1 MPEVPAGELAW
12 PGVAEP
18 ARPSF
23 VAVSFEFA
31 NNESASI
38 CAAGV
43 ARIVDGQLVRTTWKL
58 VWPAPPHLYLYL
70 YEWQYLGEWQASHGP
85 KP

>member
-1 MPEVPAGELAW
+1 MPAGELAW

-70 YEWQYLGEWQASHGP
+70 YLYEWQYLGEWQASHGP